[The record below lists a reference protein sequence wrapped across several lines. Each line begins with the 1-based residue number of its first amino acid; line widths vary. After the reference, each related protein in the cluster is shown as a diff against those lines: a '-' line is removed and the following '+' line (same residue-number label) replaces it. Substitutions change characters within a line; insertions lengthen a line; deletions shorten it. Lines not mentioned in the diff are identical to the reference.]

1 MMMGNRKKIKEYAQ
15 FYHSFLEKAQRP
27 ARIEKQQF
35 WRKKAKSVPVFEPG
49 LHRQNAISLPLVPP
63 QLPSAQVDILF
74 IVLKLHLSQVQKCQ
88 PIHLTHAQ
96 ILWIQ
101 ITTERVESNG
111 NSPMKKPRWIKV
123 LNLQPSDHIYF
134 VKPLYTFITGF
145 GYFHGSTQSGPIQ
158 VASTMGDHLQQM
170 PASWQSKLSRRL
182 RALKELCC
190 PSAWLTCFCNRA
202 RLFSLSLA
210 SA

>member
-1 MMMGNRKKIKEYAQ
+1 MKEYAQ

-27 ARIEKQQF
+27 ARLEKQQF
-35 WRKKAKSVPVFEPG
+35 WREKAKSVPVFEPG

-63 QLPSAQVDILF
+63 PLPSAQVDILF
-74 IVLKLHLSQVQKCQ
+74 IVLKLHLSQVKKCQ
-88 PIHLTHAQ
+88 PIHLTYAQ

-134 VKPLYTFITGF
+134 VKHLYTFITGF
-145 GYFHGSTQSGPIQ
+145 GYFHGSTHSGPIQ